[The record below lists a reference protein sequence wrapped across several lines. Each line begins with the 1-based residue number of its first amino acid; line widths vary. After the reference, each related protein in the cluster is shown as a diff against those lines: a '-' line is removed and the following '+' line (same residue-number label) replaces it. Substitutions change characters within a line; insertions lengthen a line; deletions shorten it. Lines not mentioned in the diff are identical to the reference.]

1 MKKIHL
7 FPIIALFFI
16 GCVSQKAVLTTTAP
30 IAQRPTPRVEK
41 MPNRPKPYAFKD
53 WKQTA
58 LDFDRYIFDF
68 NQKGENLPFIWLDGM
83 KRNFP
88 DTTFG
93 IYTAL
98 GDIRMGAAVNN
109 GENHEALGAM
119 GAVLGATLVGIDKS
133 NQDGRNYVKMLR
145 NYYNKDNGWNV
156 IMNFTNKGAHIGGGY
171 GNDFWYEVHN
181 NLLFYSVANFY
192 SKFCSFG

>member
-7 FPIIALFFI
+7 FPIIALFFM
-16 GCVSQKAVLTTTAP
+16 GCISQKAILTTSTP
-30 IAQRPTPRVEK
+30 IAQRPIPRVDK
-41 MPNRPKPYAFKD
+41 MPNHPKPYAFKD

-58 LDFDRYIFDF
+58 LDFDKYIFDF

-119 GAVLGATLVGIDKS
+119 GAVLGATLVGLDKS
-133 NQDGRNYVKMLR
+133 KQDGRNYVKMLR

-171 GNDFWYEVHN
+171 GNDFW
-181 NLLFYSVANFY
+181 
-192 SKFCSFG
+192 